1 MDLQKFWIIFKWEYL
16 TKIRKKAFI
25 IVTLLVPI
33 GLALM
38 FAIPILL
45 QQTSTPSAHKVAI
58 KDATGL
64 VSAKLVQLN
73 PSQYINADSKPIP
86 DLQSNVKEKKIDG
99 YIVITKDQV
108 KNGKV
113 FKMINNGGGMSF
125 VSSVKNDLRDAVR
138 QVRLKQA
145 GASSQVFTILHSQ
158 PTLITSKL
166 TPEGGETQSNTAL
179 LFGLGY
185 IMAFIIYFAI
195 FGYGGY
201 MMRSVIDEKT
211 SRIYEIVVSSAKPS
225 ELLMGKIAG
234 IGALG
239 VTQFIIWIGAAV
251 LAITL
256 SGSAF
261 NHIAGPQTIALL
273 HHLPS
278 LIGIKMGI
286 YFIVFFILGFLLYG
300 SMLAAVASAVD
311 SSSDTQQMMMPVIIP
326 VIISIIL
333 LGQVASQPDSS
344 LAVISSL
351 IPFFSPILMIGRIPI
366 TAVPAWQIG
375 LSILLLLIS
384 VGICLYLGSKI
395 YRVGI
400 LSYGK
405 SASFKELLKWIKR

>member
-1 MDLQKFWIIFKWEYL
+1 
-16 TKIRKKAFI
+16 
-25 IVTLLVPI
+25 
-33 GLALM
+33 
-38 FAIPILL
+38 
-45 QQTSTPSAHKVAI
+45 VAI
-58 KDATGL
+58 KDASGL
-64 VSAKLVQLN
+64 VSSKLVQLN
-73 PSQYINADSKPIP
+73 PSRYVDADSKSIP
-86 DLQSNVKEKKIDG
+86 DLQDNVRKEKIDG
-99 YIVITKDQV
+99 YIVITKDQIES
-108 KNGKV
+108 GKTFTMV
-113 FKMINNGGGMSF
+113 TGGSGGLSF
-125 VSSVKNDLRDAVR
+125 VSSVKSDLQNAVR
-138 QVRLKQA
+138 GVRLKQA
-145 GASSQVFTILHSQ
+145 GASDRVLTVLQSQ

-166 TPEGGETQSNTAL
+166 TREGGQTKSNTAL

-185 IMAFIIYFAI
+185 VMAFIIYIAI

-251 LAITL
+251 LAVTL

-261 NHIAGPQTIALL
+261 SQFAGAQTAALL
-273 HHLPS
+273 HNLPS
-278 LIGIKMGI
+278 IIGIKMGI

-300 SMLAAVASAVD
+300 SMLAAIASAVD
-311 SSSDTQQMMMPVIIP
+311 SSSDTQQMMLPVFIP

-333 LGQVASQPDSS
+333 LGQVAQQPNSS

-351 IPFFSPILMIGRIPI
+351 IPFFSPVLMVGRIPI
-366 TAVPAWQIG
+366 TTVPVWQIG

-384 VGICLYLGSKI
+384 VAICLYLGAKI

-405 SASFKELLKWIKR
+405 SANFKELLKWVKR

>member
-1 MDLQKFWIIFKWEYL
+1 LQNKV
-16 TKIRKKAFI
+16 KK
-25 IVTLLVPI
+25 
-33 GLALM
+33 
-38 FAIPILL
+38 
-45 QQTSTPSAHKVAI
+45 
-58 KDATGL
+58 
-64 VSAKLVQLN
+64 
-73 PSQYINADSKPIP
+73 
-86 DLQSNVKEKKIDG
+86 KKIDG
-99 YIVITKDQV
+99 YIVITKNQV
-108 KNGKV
+108 ESGKV
-113 FKMINNGGGMSF
+113 FTLVDNGGGLTF
-125 VSSVKNDLRDAVR
+125 VNSVKSDLQNAVR
-138 QVRLKQA
+138 QVRLKRA
-145 GASSQVFTILHSQ
+145 GASNQILSILQTQ

-166 TPEGGETQSNTAL
+166 TTDGSESRSNTGL

-239 VTQFIIWIGAAV
+239 VTQFIIWIAAAV
-251 LAITL
+251 LAVSL

-261 NHIAGPQTIALL
+261 NHIAGPQTVALL

-278 LIGIKMGI
+278 IIGIKMGI

-311 SSSDTQQMMMPVIIP
+311 SSSDTQQMMMPVLIP

-351 IPFFSPILMIGRIPI
+351 IPFFSPVLMVGRIPI
-366 TAVPAWQIG
+366 TTVPVWQIS
-375 LSILLLLIS
+375 LSIILLLIS
-384 VGICLYLGSKI
+384 VAICLYLGSKI

-405 SASFKELLKWIKR
+405 SASFKELLKWVKR